1 MNFTEITE
9 RLGKRESR
17 KVGNNTYLIRLS
29 DDSIA
34 LRLHATNI
42 IVWHADGRI
51 IYDNG
56 GWATVTTKQRLNYW
70 GPVSVFQ
77 RNYEWFVQGSR
88 RNPESL
94 RREAEAGPD
103 YYLLTNLRKWVD
115 EVPYF
120 LYTEA
125 YPFERGMNV
134 ALIAEEAESLV

>member
-1 MNFTEITE
+1 MNSISE

-29 DDSIA
+29 DDAIA

-56 GWATVTTKQRLNYW
+56 GWQTVTTKQRLNHW

-77 RNYEWFVQGSR
+77 RNYEWFVMASV
-88 RNPESL
+88 RNPESV

-103 YYLLTNLRKWVD
+103 YFMDSDLYKWVD

-120 LYTEA
+120 LSTPA
-125 YPFERGMNV
+125 YPFERGMDV
-134 ALIAEEAESLV
+134 AQILAETESLV